1 MTKQTSLKSAV
12 SKHSGMILLF
22 RGKLTPIIVLV
33 AIVPA
38 NERAHQNNKL
48 LNTVGV
54 AMAREVP

>member
-1 MTKQTSLKSAV
+1 
-12 SKHSGMILLF
+12 MILLF

-33 AIVPA
+33 AIVPT
-38 NERAHQNNKL
+38 NERAHQNNTL